1 MKRAAVQAVLLAALS
16 AVPLAGP
23 ARAAP
28 GETAP
33 ACPAP
38 QAAEFSGGKGFR
50 LFVTRQGTMTWS
62 NPLRPLSPET
72 VQVLQV
78 VIRNKLA
85 TAYGPDLSG
94 LRRGP
99 SPAALEAQNGATIQ
113 WAGSP
118 DSLPQTLRIL
128 ADDGGQVLAEL
139 TFQACGDAPK
149 VAEPKAPKPVPTARK
164 GGPKAASKSEAS
176 KAESTADSKADGAPA
191 DGTGPAADAPK
202 AAPRRAARPKREK
215 AAAPDS
221 APSRTPGG
229 LMLPQ
234 GAIP

>member
-1 MKRAAVQAVLLAALS
+1 MKRAAVPAVLLAALS
-16 AVPLAGP
+16 AVPLAVP

-28 GETAP
+28 GEPASGEVAP
-33 ACPAP
+33 VCPAP
-38 QAAEFSGGKGFR
+38 QAAEFTGDKGFR
-50 LFVTRQGTMTWS
+50 LWVTRQGSMTWS

-113 WAGSP
+113 WAGAP
-118 DSLPQTLRIL
+118 EGLPRTLRIL

-139 TFQACGDAPK
+139 AFQACGDAPK
-149 VAEPKAPKPVPTARK
+149 AAEPKPAPTARK
-164 GGPKAASKSEAS
+164 GGPKKVDKTRAAKAASPEA
-176 KAESTADSKADGAPA
+176 EGAPA
-191 DGTGPAADAPK
+191 DAADPAAEAPK
-202 AAPRRAARPKREK
+202 PAPRRAAKPRREN
-215 AAAPDS
+215 AAAP
-221 APSRTPGG
+221 ARTPGG

>member
-1 MKRAAVQAVLLAALS
+1 MKRAAVPAVLLAALS
-16 AVPLAGP
+16 AVPLAVP

-28 GETAP
+28 GEPASGEAAP
-33 ACPAP
+33 VCPAP
-38 QAAEFSGGKGFR
+38 QAAEFTGDKGFR
-50 LFVTRQGTMTWS
+50 LWVTRQGSMTWS

-113 WAGSP
+113 WAGAP
-118 DSLPQTLRIL
+118 EGLPRTLRIL

-139 TFQACGDAPK
+139 AFQACGDAPK
-149 VAEPKAPKPVPTARK
+149 AAEPKPAPTARK
-164 GGPKAASKSEAS
+164 GGSKKVDKTRAAQGRLAR
-176 KAESTADSKADGAPA
+176 G
-191 DGTGPAADAPK
+191 GGRTGGRGRPAA
-202 AAPRRAARPKREK
+202 E
-215 AAAPDS
+215 
-221 APSRTPGG
+221 APSRHPGEPPSPGARTPRRPPGR
-229 LMLPQ
+229 P
-234 GAIP
+234 AA

>member
-1 MKRAAVQAVLLAALS
+1 MTRAAVQAVLLAALS
-16 AVPLAGP
+16 AVPLGGPLVLP

-28 GETAP
+28 GDAVP

-38 QAAEFSGGKGFR
+38 QAPEFAGPKGFR

-118 DSLPQTLRIL
+118 DTLPPTLRIV
-128 ADDGGQVLAEL
+128 ADDGSQILAEL
-139 TFQACGDAPK
+139 AFQACGDTPK
-149 VAEPKAPKPVPTARK
+149 VAEPKAPKPVPAARK
-164 GGPKAASKSEAS
+164 SAPKSKIE
-176 KAESTADSKADGAPA
+176 K
-191 DGTGPAADAPK
+191 ADAPK
-202 AAPRRAARPKREK
+202 PEGGQAEGADPAAEAPKPAPARAARPKREK

-229 LMLPQ
+229 LVLPQ

>member
-1 MKRAAVQAVLLAALS
+1 MRAAVQAVLLAALS
-16 AVPLAGP
+16 AVSLAVSLAGH

-118 DSLPQTLRIL
+118 DSLPQTLRIV
-128 ADDGGQVLAEL
+128 ADDGAQVLAEL

-164 GGPKAASKSEAS
+164 GGPKASSKSETS
-176 KAESTADSKADGAPA
+176 KAEPKTDGGASAEGADPV
-191 DGTGPAADAPK
+191 ADAPK
-202 AAPRRAARPKREK
+202 AAPKRAARPKREK
-215 AAAPDS
+215 AAAPDD

-229 LMLPQ
+229 LVLPQ

>member
-16 AVPLAGP
+16 AVPAH
-23 ARAAP
+23 AAP
-28 GETAP
+28 GDAAP

-38 QAAEFSGGKGFR
+38 QAAEFAGAKGFR

-118 DSLPQTLRIL
+118 DSLPPTLRIV

-139 TFQACGDAPK
+139 AFQACGDAPK
-149 VAEPKAPKPVPTARK
+149 VAEPKAQKPVPTARK
-164 GGPKAASKSEAS
+164 GTPK
-176 KAESTADSKADGAPA
+176 KAEPKPDAPTTEGAQA
-191 DGTGPAADAPK
+191 EGAEPAADAPK
-202 AAPRRAARPKREK
+202 PAPKRAAKPKREK
-215 AAAPDS
+215 AAAPEG